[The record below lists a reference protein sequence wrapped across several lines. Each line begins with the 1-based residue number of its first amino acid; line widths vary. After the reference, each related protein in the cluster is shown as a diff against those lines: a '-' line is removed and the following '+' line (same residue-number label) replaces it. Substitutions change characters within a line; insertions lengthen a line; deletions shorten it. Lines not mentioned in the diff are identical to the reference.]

1 MALEVITHTPLN
13 VLNYIT
19 KAKDK
24 NNSSLNSFL
33 EKATPPSCRKQI
45 LDRVAS
51 HRKVSLNEAFYRID
65 DSLVLSESNLAVV
78 FVNVRF
84 PELRS
89 SVFFKAEKGCINI
102 PGRIRKFAKANDL
115 ISKYSL
121 RLRYDIRH

>member
-1 MALEVITHTPLN
+1 M
-13 VLNYIT
+13 NYIT

-33 EKATPPSCRKQI
+33 EKATPSSCRKQI

-78 FVNVRF
+78 FVNVKF

-89 SVFFKAEKGCINI
+89 SVFSKAEKGCINI
-102 PGRIRKFAKANDL
+102 PGRAFKFAKGNDL